1 MSKSLTTDLRCRSP
15 VHYQLCNGLLWLM
28 AVWIDRVEK
37 LQLLETFKNKL
48 RHAIRQGAI
57 KLSKSDV
64 DPCSHGRDPDRQKCG
79 RTDRQTDRQT
89 DSFSALYSRLYLS
102 SEKWLLEQTRVSS
115 CFSLLGKL
123 ILVLLS
129 V

>member
-1 MSKSLTTDLRCRSP
+1 MSKSPTTDLRCQSP

-57 KLSKSDV
+57 TSSKSDV
-64 DPCSHGRDPDRQKCG
+64 DPCSHGRDPDRQKMWTDG
-79 RTDRQTDRQT
+79 QTDRQTDRQT
-89 DSFSALYSRLYLS
+89 AFQLYIVDSICPVKNGYLS
-102 SEKWLLEQTRVSS
+102 RQGCQVVLVS
-115 CFSLLGKL
+115 
-123 ILVLLS
+123 
-129 V
+129 

>member
-1 MSKSLTTDLRCRSP
+1 
-15 VHYQLCNGLLWLM
+15 M

-57 KLSKSDV
+57 TSSKSDV
-64 DPCSHGRDPDRQKCG
+64 DPCSHVRDPDRQKMW
-79 RTDRQTDRQT
+79 TDGQT
-89 DSFSALYSRLYLS
+89 DSFSALYSRFYLS